1 MAVSTP
7 DHSRLSRRA
16 LLRGSFREPSPLRP
30 PWALDESRFTDACTG
45 CGDCIAACPEQVL
58 ARAGGGLPR
67 FDPGRSECTFCG
79 DCVAACEAGAFDP
92 GLSPPWRVRASV
104 GDACLP
110 ANGVV
115 CSSCR
120 EVCPESAIRVPPGAR
135 GAATVD
141 ADRCT
146 GCGACVGICPTGAI
160 ALSHAPLEEAA

>member
-1 MAVSTP
+1 MAVSIHDRP
-7 DHSRLSRRA
+7 GLSRRD
-16 LLRGSFREPSPLRP
+16 LLRGRLRAPSPLRP

-58 ARAGGGLPR
+58 VRAGGGLPR
-67 FDPGRSECTFCG
+67 FEPERGECSFCG
-79 DCVAACEAGAFDP
+79 DCAAACKAGAFDP
-92 GLSPPWRVRASV
+92 ATSPPWGIRALV
-104 GDACLP
+104 GDGCLP

-120 EVCPESAIRVPPGAR
+120 EACPESAIRVPPGAR

-141 ADRCT
+141 ADCCT

-160 ALSHAPLEEAA
+160 TLAHAPVEEAA